1 MCEIVRSACFV
12 DCLREMQ
19 TVSTNGRWRNAV
31 SLPTSD
37 AQSPQS
43 WPHHPKLTPPLRAN
57 PTTVPSSL
65 PQTAHLMSPPSSS
78 TADLVEDDDYDRAI
92 DFASHSWDLATGGLK
107 TLTAKRE
114 FPSLI
119 DRRPTSVM
127 PDAASA
133 APRTSIFLLVILIC
147 VILMLISGGIILFIM
162 LQS

>member
-1 MCEIVRSACFV
+1 M
-12 DCLREMQ
+12 
-19 TVSTNGRWRNAV
+19 

-43 WPHHPKLTPPLRAN
+43 WPHHPQLTPPLRAI
-57 PTTVPSSL
+57 PTTTVPSSL
-65 PQTAHLMSPPSSS
+65 PQTAPPMSPLPAP
-78 TADLVEDDDYDRAI
+78 TADHVEDDDYDRAI

-119 DRRPTSVM
+119 DRRPTNVL
-127 PDAASA
+127 PDAAPA
-133 APRTSIFLLVILIC
+133 TPRTSIFLLVILIC

>member
-1 MCEIVRSACFV
+1 M
-12 DCLREMQ
+12 
-19 TVSTNGRWRNAV
+19 VSTNGRWRNAV
-31 SLPTSD
+31 SQPTSD
-37 AQSPQS
+37 AQFPQS
-43 WPHHPKLTPPLRAN
+43 RPHHSQLTPPLHAN
-57 PTTVPSSL
+57 PTTAPSSL
-65 PQTAHLMSPPSSS
+65 PQTAFSMSPLSLPA
-78 TADLVEDDDYDRAI
+78 ADPVEDDEYDRAI

-119 DRRPTSVM
+119 DRRPTNVL
-127 PDAASA
+127 PETAPA